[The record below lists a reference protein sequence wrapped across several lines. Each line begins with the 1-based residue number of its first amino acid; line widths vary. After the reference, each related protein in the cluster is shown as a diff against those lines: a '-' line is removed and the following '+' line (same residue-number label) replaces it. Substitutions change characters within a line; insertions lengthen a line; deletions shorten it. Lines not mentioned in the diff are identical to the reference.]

1 MLFLLV
7 CDAAGPTPAVA
18 VFAVDTPGSTMSG
31 RAAGSIS
38 PALSFDVGEVATPAR
53 SPAGTPGQLP
63 DDLTGLVDKLQYSGN
78 KAVLREAWRADGE

>member
-1 MLFLLV
+1 
-7 CDAAGPTPAVA
+7 VA